1 MVEARVYLENL
12 EADIVTLKEYLSG
25 LETLKDVDNLT
36 VQYHL
41 YSPVYALD

>member
-25 LETLKDVDNLT
+25 LDTLKDVDSLT
-36 VQYHL
+36 VPYHMIIDM
-41 YSPVYALD
+41 Y